1 MPAPVVNSTLIQI
14 SAALRELPF
23 NPVITC
29 DSKTVTVTLRPHVGQ
44 PVTGTA
50 VSFALAYTVAINQL
64 RGASLINHVETQE
77 AAQ

>member
-1 MPAPVVNSTLIQI
+1 MARIETDPIIEI
-14 SAALRELPF
+14 SLRLRELPF

-29 DSKTVTVTLRPHVGQ
+29 DSKSVTVTLRPHVGQ

-50 VSFALAYTVAINQL
+50 VSFALAYTVALNQL
-64 RGASLINHVETQE
+64 RGVSLINHVE